1 MPGKVILKSHGRHC
15 GKEIKM
21 KITRLLVVLFVVFGS
36 AIPLSHAGNQS
47 VRAVAPSHTL
57 KCCEICPPI
66 CPRPPK

>member
-1 MPGKVILKSHGRHC
+1 
-15 GKEIKM
+15 M

-47 VRAVAPSHTL
+47 VRAAAKSHTL
-57 KCCEICPPI
+57 NCCDICPPI